1 MLSDQDVSVATGLYS
16 TPKNIVIEN
25 CRKTILKMEKEVQ
38 DLERQEGLLEPDSFE
53 YFRWQ
58 KRIAR
63 RRQIIKD
70 CEQTI
75 VLMKSQIKLQT
86 NPIYRGL

>member
-1 MLSDQDVSVATGLYS
+1 MASNQDVSVATGLYS

-25 CRKTILKMEKEVQ
+25 CRKTISNMEKEIR
-38 DLERQEGLLEPDSFE
+38 DLERQKGFFEPNSFE
-53 YFRWQ
+53 YQLRQ

-75 VLMKSQIKLQT
+75 VLMESQMNLQT
-86 NPIYRGL
+86 NAKYRYL